1 MIRPAIIVPR
11 MSMSQCQHENPTMAD
26 RFFLIDLKYIDRSG
40 WPRLID
46 DDTES
51 RLRMARERVIL
62 SVVNAEQ
69 SKDNHTEDEE
79 EEDYEEDEEDEKDD
93 DEGRGRAVE
102 RYCQSSN
109 KDTIDIE
116 EDGDND
122 SCYDD

>member
-1 MIRPAIIVPR
+1 MKIPPW
-11 MSMSQCQHENPTMAD
+11 AD

-62 SVVNAEQ
+62 SSVENAEQ
-69 SKDNHTEDEE
+69 SKDNHAEDE

-93 DEGRGRAVE
+93 HDEGGRGRALE
-102 RYCQSSN
+102 KYCQSN

-116 EDGDND
+116 ADGDND